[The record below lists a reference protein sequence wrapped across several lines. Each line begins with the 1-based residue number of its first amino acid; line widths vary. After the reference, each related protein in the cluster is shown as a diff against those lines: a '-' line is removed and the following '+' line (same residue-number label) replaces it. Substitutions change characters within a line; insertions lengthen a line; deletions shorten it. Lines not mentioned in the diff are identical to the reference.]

1 MKTKTLAT
9 ALLVATSVSAYAVGP
24 GPLGAIDNTPIAISN
39 IVPMGIF
46 QDVYS
51 FTLVDPGTLS
61 GYAVANNFDGYNILG
76 LTVTLQDSSF
86 AVVGSNSTP
95 DTGFS
100 FGGLASGSYALNVLG
115 YANGSTGGYCAGGF
129 IAETTPT
136 VVPEPQA
143 YALMLVGLG
152 IVGFAVRRHV
162 VPERP
167 LHRRTGRLRMPFF
180 VRVAQRPG
188 A

>member
-46 QDVYS
+46 QDVYT
-51 FTLVDPGTLS
+51 FTLVDPGALS
-61 GYAVANNFDGYNILG
+61 GNAVAINFGGYTILG

-86 AVVGSNSTP
+86 AVVGGDSTP
-95 DTGFS
+95 DTGFN
-100 FGGLASGSYALNVLG
+100 FGGLPSGTYALNLLG
-115 YANGSTGGYCAGGF
+115 YATGSQGGFYAGGF

-143 YALMLVGLG
+143 YALMLAGLS
-152 IVGFAVRRHV
+152 IVAFTVRR
-162 VPERP
+162 
-167 LHRRTGRLRMPFF
+167 RRT
-180 VRVAQRPG
+180 
-188 A
+188 